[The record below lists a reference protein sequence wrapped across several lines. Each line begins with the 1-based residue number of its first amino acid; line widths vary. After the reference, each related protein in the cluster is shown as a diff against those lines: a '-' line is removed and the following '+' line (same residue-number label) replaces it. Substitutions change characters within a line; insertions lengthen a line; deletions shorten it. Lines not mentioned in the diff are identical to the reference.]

1 MISFTLSR
9 VSKEW
14 NTVLSNTALLTK
26 HYLFVEDDAKCS
38 KAIQNFQIKDRETQL
53 RLFIVGNG
61 KRYGGSDSTDETAIK
76 GFLLKNPQV
85 RRVIFYKAA
94 IHEEQ
99 IVNDRSLHSMIGLTT
114 NGEDFWY
121 LVDCVTLIKC
131 QLKIQF
137 HTRIPQT
144 PDDRLWSWTIEL
156 PRKMLF
162 AFKDKNKPIDL
173 YQRWG
178 LYFKEMSKQKVFWPY
193 PPEQMDWLKNYL
205 PKVRGAAK
213 KHMELF
219 LTSRQ

>member
-1 MISFTLSR
+1 
-9 VSKEW
+9 
-14 NTVLSNTALLTK
+14 
-26 HYLFVEDDAKCS
+26 
-38 KAIQNFQIKDRETQL
+38 
-53 RLFIVGNG
+53 
-61 KRYGGSDSTDETAIK
+61 
-76 GFLLKNPQV
+76 
-85 RRVIFYKAA
+85 
-94 IHEEQ
+94 
-99 IVNDRSLHSMIGLTT
+99 MIGLTT

-137 HTRIPQT
+137 HTRIPDT

-156 PRKMLF
+156 PPKMLF

-193 PPEQMDWLKNYL
+193 PPEQMDWLKKYL

-219 LTSRQ
+219 LTSQQ